1 MAVSR
6 EIQLEQML
14 NRLQRDLEG
23 SGGEPDRQRR
33 RQILRGVRAATYCLS
48 GYPPMTLKEIETTL
62 REELLLETVPGR
74 HSNEVTSDD

>member
-14 NRLQRDLEG
+14 NRLQRDLER

-48 GYPPMTLKEIETTL
+48 GYTH
-62 REELLLETVPGR
+62 R
-74 HSNEVTSDD
+74 